1 MLFVVQ
7 NIRMKKFSKKI
18 SVVLLIVVFCNF
30 IISFNSFSNKISV
43 EVESNL
49 VKKVYPIGR
58 CIGLKLYTNGVLVIG
73 MSEITGLDGN
83 VYKPYEKSGIS
94 EGDMIKSINGKEIKN
109 TNELINILSSS
120 NGNKLL
126 IKYEKN
132 NNEEFY
138 TSITPVNTKNG
149 YMIGLW
155 VRDAAAGI
163 GTLTYYD
170 ESTGNFGALGH
181 GIVDVDTDELL
192 NISNGEIV
200 TSKII
205 SIVKAKKNNPR

>member
-1 MLFVVQ
+1 MLYVVQ
-7 NIRMKKFSKKI
+7 NSLMKKFSKKFAFI
-18 SVVLLIVVFCNF
+18 LLIVIFCNF
-30 IISFNSFSNKISV
+30 VLSFRSFSSKISV
-43 EVESNL
+43 EVENNL
-49 VKKVYPIGR
+49 VKKVCPIGR

-83 VYKPYEKSGIS
+83 FYKPYEKSGIS

-109 TNELINILSSS
+109 TNELISILNSS
-120 NGNKLL
+120 NGNELL

-132 NNEEFY
+132 NNEDFY
-138 TSITPVNTKNG
+138 TLITPVNTKNG
-149 YMIGLW
+149 YMLGLW

-170 ESTGNFGALGH
+170 ESTNNFGALGH
-181 GIVDVDTDELL
+181 GIIDIDTDSLL

-205 SIVKAKKNNPR
+205 SIVKAQKNNPR

>member
-1 MLFVVQ
+1 
-7 NIRMKKFSKKI
+7 MKKFSKKFAFI
-18 SVVLLIVVFCNF
+18 LLIVIFCNF
-30 IISFNSFSNKISV
+30 VLSFRSFSSKISV
-43 EVESNL
+43 EVENNL
-49 VKKVYPIGR
+49 VKKVCPIGR

-83 VYKPYEKSGIS
+83 SYKPYEKSGIS

-109 TNELINILSSS
+109 TNELISILNSS
-120 NGNKLL
+120 NGNELL

-132 NNEEFY
+132 NNEDFY
-138 TSITPVNTKNG
+138 TLITPVNTKNG
-149 YMIGLW
+149 YMLGLW

-170 ESTGNFGALGH
+170 ESTNNFGALGH
-181 GIVDVDTDELL
+181 GIIDIDTDSLL

-205 SIVKAKKNNPR
+205 SIVKAQKNNPRWG